1 MYNKYFCSCGGNPNN
16 YLTEDECLTTC
27 TEDTGSGTTVRP
39 QGEAKDPQEVRERDD
54 AEIGCHRVRAQ
65 VCAMLPEAG
74 SCTKQ
79 VTRYYFSPKDGACDS
94 FVWSGCKVT
103 SYWPLDTNTDL

>member
-1 MYNKYFCSCGGNPNN
+1 
-16 YLTEDECLTTC
+16 
-27 TEDTGSGTTVRP
+27 
-39 QGEAKDPQEVRERDD
+39 
-54 AEIGCHRVRAQ
+54 
-65 VCAMLPEAG
+65 MLPEAG

-103 SYWPLDTNTDL
+103 SYWLLDENTDL

>member
-1 MYNKYFCSCGGNPNN
+1 MILQF
-16 YLTEDECLTTC
+16 T
-27 TEDTGSGTTVRP
+27 
-39 QGEAKDPQEVRERDD
+39 
-54 AEIGCHRVRAQ
+54 IFVRAQ

-103 SYWPLDTNTDL
+103 SYWPLDIDMMRILISDWSLDENTDL

>member
-1 MYNKYFCSCGGNPNN
+1 M
-16 YLTEDECLTTC
+16 
-27 TEDTGSGTTVRP
+27 RP
-39 QGEAKDPQEVRERDD
+39 QGEAKDPQEVT
-54 AEIGCHRVRAQ
+54 EINNSIHNIIFVRAK

-103 SYWPLDTNTDL
+103 SYWPLDFDMMRILICDWSG

>member
-1 MYNKYFCSCGGNPNN
+1 
-16 YLTEDECLTTC
+16 
-27 TEDTGSGTTVRP
+27 
-39 QGEAKDPQEVRERDD
+39 
-54 AEIGCHRVRAQ
+54 
-65 VCAMLPEAG
+65 MLPEAG

-103 SYWPLDTNTDL
+103 SYWPLDIDMMRILISDWSG